1 MYNISKNTGEIH
13 MINADRMTNYTMDL
27 IRIDSPSRKEKEVAM
42 KLKHDM
48 EEIGAV
54 CTFDDADKKVGGDIG
69 NLTVKI
75 KGNSDTPPFLFSSH
89 MDTVSPG
96 IGIKP
101 HVTDGIMRSDG
112 TTILG
117 SDDKSGIAIIVE
129 VIKSLKENNIPH
141 GDIEVAFTIC
151 EEVGLLGAK
160 YYDVS
165 QVSARHGIVLDSST
179 PDRLVLRCPSAEDL
193 HFTVH
198 GVEAHAG
205 LCPEN
210 GISAI
215 KVAADAISTM
225 TFGRIDHETTSN
237 IGIIKGGVATN
248 IVTGKVEIIGEV
260 RSHDEQK
267 LNAQIYHMHE
277 CFTNA
282 AKKHKITLDG
292 KELTAIVEFKNERS
306 YDKMDVGDDSFIT
319 KLVLQAVNNLGHKV
333 KLHTTGGGCD
343 ANYFNKF
350 GISCANLGTGMY
362 ELHTVNEY
370 LVLEEQQRCARI
382 MLETL
387 RLNAQN

>member
-1 MYNISKNTGEIH
+1 
-13 MINADRMTNYTMDL
+13 MIKQDRLTDYTMDL
-27 IRIDSPSRKEKEVAM
+27 ITIDSPYKQEKEVAM
-42 KLKHDM
+42 KLKYDM
-48 EEIGAV
+48 EQIGAQ
-54 CTFDDADKKVGGDIG
+54 CSFDSADEKVGGNVG
-69 NLTVKI
+69 NLTVKV
-75 KGNSDTPPFLFSSH
+75 KGNTDAPPFFFSSH

-101 HVTDGIMRSDG
+101 HIKEGIMRSDG

-151 EEVGLLGAK
+151 EEIGLLGAK
-160 YYDVS
+160 YYDINNI
-165 QVSARHGIVLDSST
+165 SAKHGIVLDSST
-179 PDRLVLRCPSAEDL
+179 PDRLVLRCPSAEEL
-193 HFTVH
+193 NFTVH
-198 GVEAHAG
+198 GIEAHAG
-205 LCPEN
+205 LCPQD

-215 KVAADAISTM
+215 KVASDAISTM

-237 IGIIKGGVATN
+237 IGIIKGGIATN
-248 IVTGKVEIIGEV
+248 IVTGKVEVVGEV

-267 LNAQIYHMHE
+267 LKAQIYHMTE
-277 CFTNA
+277 CFMSS
-282 AKKHKITLDG
+282 AKKHKIVLNG
-292 KELTAIVEFKNERS
+292 KQLEAKIDVRTERS
-306 YDKMDVGDDSFIT
+306 YDRMDVGDDSFIT
-319 KLVLQAVNNLGHKV
+319 KLVLKAVQNLGHKV

-350 GISCANLGTGMY
+350 GLSCANLGTGMY

-382 MLETL
+382 MLESVK
-387 RLNAQN
+387 LNAVN

>member
-1 MYNISKNTGEIH
+1 
-13 MINADRMTNYTMDL
+13 MIKQDRLTDYTIDL
-27 IRIDSPSRKEKEVAM
+27 RKIDSPSKQEKEVAM
-42 KLKHDM
+42 KLKYDM
-48 EEIGAV
+48 EQIGAQ
-54 CTFDDADKKVGGDIG
+54 CSFDSADEKVGGNVG
-69 NLTVKI
+69 NLTVKVN
-75 KGNSDTPPFLFSSH
+75 GNTDAPPFFFSSH

-101 HVTDGIMRSDG
+101 HIKEGIMRSDG

-117 SDDKSGIAIIVE
+117 SDDKSGVAIIVE

-151 EEVGLLGAK
+151 EEIGLLGAK
-160 YYDVS
+160 YYDINNI
-165 QVSARHGIVLDSST
+165 SAKHGIVLDSST

-193 HFTVH
+193 NFTVH
-198 GVEAHAG
+198 GIEAHAG
-205 LCPEN
+205 LCPQD

-215 KVAADAISTM
+215 KVASDAISTM

-237 IGIIKGGVATN
+237 IGIIKGGIATN
-248 IVTGKVEIIGEV
+248 IVTGKVEVLGEV

-267 LNAQIYHMHE
+267 LKAQVYHMTE
-277 CFTNA
+277 CFMNS
-282 AKKHKITLDG
+282 AKKYKIVLDG
-292 KELTAIVEFKNERS
+292 KQLEAKIDIRTERS
-306 YDKMDVGDDSFIT
+306 YDRMDVGDNSFIT
-319 KLVLQAVNNLGHKV
+319 KLVLKAVENLGHKV

-370 LVLEEQQRCARI
+370 LVLEEQQRCAKI
-382 MLETL
+382 MLETVK
-387 RLNAQN
+387 LNAVN